1 MKNRLSGVFRKRSNS
16 QSISRREQT
25 GTPTTSNL
33 PVPGGRFTERM
44 NLRQVTEAAALD
56 LRKEQRREKRREEG
70 IRRLD
75 ELLADLSQNPD
86 QTQFVAQGL
95 IDRAPTPTP
104 QQQHHRPRLFEGSL
118 SPIEEECSS
127 KSSRSSHGDRASIFS
142 TETIRVQ
149 TGPASVVVDGATF
162 VIQRPSIPPRRG
174 SMNFSEPHYTLPR
187 AAVLGGS
194 VSAGDRDDT
203 RSLTSVSTS
212 ILGADEP
219 VEIGLA
225 RVVAVGDAMGRGRVV
240 QIGRDG
246 QQAVM
251 GTVRMSTVD
260 EETGDT
266 AELEP
271 IERMMMRRD
280 DDFLAQRA
288 EFSRKK
294 RFWVG

>member
-1 MKNRLSGVFRKRSNS
+1 M
-16 QSISRREQT
+16 
-25 GTPTTSNL
+25 
-33 PVPGGRFTERM
+33 
-44 NLRQVTEAAALD
+44 
-56 LRKEQRREKRREEG
+56 
-70 IRRLD
+70 
-75 ELLADLSQNPD
+75 
-86 QTQFVAQGL
+86 
-95 IDRAPTPTP
+95 
-104 QQQHHRPRLFEGSL
+104 
-118 SPIEEECSS
+118 
-127 KSSRSSHGDRASIFS
+127 
-142 TETIRVQ
+142 Q